1 MIQSTEEDFLQS
13 SITELRKL
21 KTLAEKSVHQMSDE
35 TFFALPD
42 EESNSVAIVMKHL
55 GGNMRSRW
63 TDFLSSDGEKP
74 DRDRDSEFVTEG
86 DTKET
91 VLELWKTG
99 WSCLFDT
106 LQSLSA
112 DDLNRQVRIREIPH
126 SVPQAIQRTFRHCA
140 YHVGQIVYLAKHYC
154 GDRWNSL
161 SVPKN
166 RSPR

>member
-21 KTLAEKSVHQMSDE
+21 KTLAEKAVHQMSDE

-91 VLELWKTG
+91 VLEL
-99 WSCLFDT
+99 
-106 LQSLSA
+106 
-112 DDLNRQVRIREIPH
+112 
-126 SVPQAIQRTFRHCA
+126 
-140 YHVGQIVYLAKHYC
+140 
-154 GDRWNSL
+154 
-161 SVPKN
+161 
-166 RSPR
+166 